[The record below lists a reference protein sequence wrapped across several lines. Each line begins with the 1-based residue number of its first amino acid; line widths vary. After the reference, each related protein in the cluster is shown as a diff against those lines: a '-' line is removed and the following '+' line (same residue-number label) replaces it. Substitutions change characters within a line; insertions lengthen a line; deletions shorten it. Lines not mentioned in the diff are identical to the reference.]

1 MGAAIRKVARL
12 LATWY
17 TYVATAAFTLLLG
30 LVVYG
35 HATQVEKLPADF
47 ANKKTGAGFSLLS
60 SNALRDVSITRGAS
74 RSASDL
80 RLVNVQ
86 GISVTPINSTFFVL
100 VGSSKA
106 ALTK

>member
-1 MGAAIRKVARL
+1 MGAAVGKILRW

-17 TYVATAAFTLLLG
+17 TYVATSAFTLLLA
-30 LVVYG
+30 LVFYG
-35 HATQVEKLPADF
+35 HITQVEKLPDDF
-47 ANKKTGAGFSLLS
+47 ANKKSGAGFSLLS

-86 GISVTPINSTFFVL
+86 GISVTPISSTFFVL

-106 ALTK
+106 AQGK